1 MDLGSKQ
8 SSNQVVDNI
17 ENFVDGKTSNL
28 VS

>member
-17 ENFVDGKTSNL
+17 ENFVYGKTSNL
-28 VS
+28 VF